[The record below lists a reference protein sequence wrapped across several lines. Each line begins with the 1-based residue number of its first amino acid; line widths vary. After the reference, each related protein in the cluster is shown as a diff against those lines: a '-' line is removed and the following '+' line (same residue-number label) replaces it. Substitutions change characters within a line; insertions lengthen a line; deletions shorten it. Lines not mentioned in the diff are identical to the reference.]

1 MELIFQA
8 VPSFQLP
15 LPLIATTDM
24 SINAYQLVSE
34 RGVGIFSLGR
44 GGNFSR
50 RRIELEAICRSAHTL
65 LSRRKLICTS
75 NVTSTTFSPRDIRLT
90 AKNRIHRRGPLLL
103 SWVIARATWPGG
115 GGAPFAFCS
124 PAASAAATMWQY
136 SNLFYM
142 VNSLARLIVCYN
154 ALFRAKT

>member
-1 MELIFQA
+1 LIFQA
-8 VPSFQLP
+8 VPPHFNYLIHSLQP
-15 LPLIATTDM
+15 LTCPLMHI
-24 SINAYQLVSE
+24 SLSE
-34 RGVGIFSLGR
+34 REREREEVVVNFSLGR

-103 SWVIARATWPGG
+103 RVGLSRAQHGPREE
-115 GGAPFAFCS
+115 
-124 PAASAAATMWQY
+124 AAAR
-136 SNLFYM
+136 
-142 VNSLARLIVCYN
+142 SLL
-154 ALFRAKT
+154 